1 MKNTRK
7 MVNKIIFNG
16 DIQEEIENYN
26 FIKKEI
32 IENATILKK
41 LDIISENDSSLDD
54 YCCFDTNYKEI
65 ELKNNDTKTIEKIIL
80 KKSSLLNDDL
90 IEAVVFDYG
99 NMKKTIYI
107 YV

>member
-1 MKNTRK
+1 M
-7 MVNKIIFNG
+7 IFNS

-41 LDIISENDSSLDD
+41 LDIISENDNSLDD
-54 YCCFDTNYKEI
+54 YYCFDTNYKEI

-80 KKSSLLNDDL
+80 KKSSLLNNDL

-107 YV
+107 YI

>member
-1 MKNTRK
+1 M
-7 MVNKIIFNG
+7 IFNN
-16 DIQEEIENYN
+16 DIQEEKENYN

-41 LDIISENDSSLDD
+41 LDIISENDNNLDD
-54 YCCFDTNYKEI
+54 YYCFNINYKEI

-80 KKSSLLNDDL
+80 KKSTIFKDDL

-99 NMKKTIYI
+99 NMNKTIYI

>member
-1 MKNTRK
+1 MI
-7 MVNKIIFNG
+7 VIIFNN
-16 DIQEEIENYN
+16 DIQKETENYN
-26 FIKKEI
+26 FIKNKI

-41 LDIISENDSSLDD
+41 LDIISENDNNLDD
-54 YCCFDTNYKEI
+54 YCCFDTNYIEI
-65 ELKNNDTKTIEKIIL
+65 ELKNNNTKTIEKIIL
-80 KKSSLLNDDL
+80 KKSSFLNNDL